1 MRSLFNTRSKLPRSS
16 TLIATIA
23 LMFAITGGAVAATG
37 GDARQDATQIAN
49 YVKQH
54 PGPPGPVGAAG
65 PIGPKGDT
73 GPQGATGATGATGHT
88 GATGATGPTGPSGLV
103 SMINIG
109 GGSCPVDSGPQVWCG
124 NPANVTF
131 MDSKTAAQVTGT
143 LAIASANGG
152 AIHSTLGICYAP
164 HGFTTLSL
172 AARVTPSFA
181 ASANSYFAQT
191 VSGVVGNLPP
201 GSYDVGICTGF
212 ESPTLLH
219 GDFWG
224 TVIVGQTR

>member
-1 MRSLFNTRSKLPRSS
+1 MDDTAIPHPLESVPTCQARGPTADPSSPRRNSLGATTRATTHNAYQGGKMRSLFNTRSKLPRSS

-37 GDARQDATQIAN
+37 GDAKQDATQIAN

-124 NPANVTF
+124 NPANVTV
-131 MDSKTAAQVTGT
+131 MGGETAAQVTGT

-152 AIHSTLGICYAP
+152 ALHSTL
-164 HGFTTLSL
+164 
-172 AARVTPSFA
+172 
-181 ASANSYFAQT
+181 
-191 VSGVVGNLPP
+191 
-201 GSYDVGICTGF
+201 
-212 ESPTLLH
+212 
-219 GDFWG
+219 
-224 TVIVGQTR
+224 